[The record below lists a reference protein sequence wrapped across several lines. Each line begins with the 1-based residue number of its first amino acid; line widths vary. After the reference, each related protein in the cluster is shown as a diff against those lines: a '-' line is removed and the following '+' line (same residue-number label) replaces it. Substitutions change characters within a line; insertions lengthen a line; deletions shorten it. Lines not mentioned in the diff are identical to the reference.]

1 MTQIEE
7 RQERLVELMME
18 QGVITAAQ
26 FEQAAQRK
34 RVNGETLQD
43 ALINLGFVER
53 STLAAHEAEACGIE
67 VLDLDQLSLS
77 AEAAELISG
86 EVAHRYQVLPICV
99 RGGVLHLGT
108 SDPFNT
114 EAIEAVRAIS
124 GRRIVVKY
132 IRELELI
139 EAIERVYGSNVA
151 RMIADLKS
159 GPDDGE
165 AVDAGAASVVE
176 LHELARE
183 PSVVNLVNL
192 IILEA
197 IEARASDIHVEPFEK
212 ELKLKYRI
220 DGALRE
226 MSPPPHHL
234 YAATVSRIKIMAAMN
249 IAERFVPQDGHIAFV
264 SSRGK
269 VDIRVSTVPTV
280 FGESVVMRI
289 LDRSVGLIELEHLG
303 LDGNKLNAFERIIEK
318 PHGILLVTGP
328 TGSGKTTTL
337 YAALN
342 KLYRPEK
349 KIITIEDPVEY
360 QLNGINQIPV
370 NKKRGV
376 DFATGLRSILR
387 QDPDVIMVGEI
398 RDSETADIAIR
409 SALTGHLVF
418 STLHTNDAAG
428 AVTRLMD
435 MHVEPYLLASS
446 LEAVLAQRLVR
457 RVCEHCREVYQ
468 PDDELFERLGKGSNG
483 YHRENTFYHGAGCR
497 HCRDTG
503 YSGRAGIYE
512 LLRVNEGVKK
522 AIMHEA
528 SASEIAKVA
537 PEDHDPM
544 RVDGLRKAAM
554 GVTTLEEV
562 LRVSEE
568 SGV

>member
-1 MTQIEE
+1 MTQVDQQQNKLLDLLIRE
-7 RQERLVELMME
+7 
-18 QGVITAAQ
+18 GAITA
-26 FEQAAQRK
+26 EQASAAIEHQQLQGGTLRESILKLGYAESGEIAAQ
-34 RVNGETLQD
+34 E
-43 ALINLGFVER
+43 A
-53 STLAAHEAEACGIE
+53 AAHGIE
-67 VLDLDQLSLS
+67 AVDLEHTTLNT
-77 AEAAELISG
+77 AATNMISG
-86 EVAHRYQVLPICV
+86 EVAHRYHVLPLDLQ
-99 RGGVLHLGT
+99 GGTLTVGMH
-108 SDPFNT
+108 DPFNQDS
-114 EAIEAVRAIS
+114 IEALRGLT
-124 GRRIVVKY
+124 GRRIALKY
-132 IRELELI
+132 IRELELV

-151 RMIADLKS
+151 RMIADLK
-159 GPDDGE
+159 GGNDDGDIG
-165 AVDAGAASVVE
+165 DAGAASVVE
-176 LHELARE
+176 LQELARE

-192 IILEA
+192 VILEA

-212 ELKLKYRI
+212 ELKLKYRV

-226 MSPPPHHL
+226 MSPPPRHL
-234 YAATVSRIKIMAAMN
+234 YAAIVSRIKIMGAMN
-249 IAERFVPQDGHIAFV
+249 IAERFIPQDGHIAFA
-264 SSRGK
+264 SARGK

-289 LDRSVGLIELEHLG
+289 LDRSVGLIELARLG
-303 LDGNKLNAFERIIEK
+303 LDGQKLSVFERIIEK

-446 LEAVLAQRLVR
+446 LEGVLAQRLVR
-457 RVCEHCREVYQ
+457 RVCEKCKEIYQ
-468 PDDELFERLGKGSNG
+468 PDDELFERLGKGDNG
-483 YHRENTFYHGAGCR
+483 YHHDNTFYHGAGCR

-503 YSGRAGIYE
+503 YTGRAGIYE

-528 SASEIAKVA
+528 SASEIAKVS
-537 PEDHDPM
+537 PEDHLPM
-544 RVDGLRKAAM
+544 RVDGLKKAAM
-554 GVTTLEEV
+554 GITTLEEV
-562 LRVSEE
+562 LRVTED
-568 SGV
+568 SGL